1 MGRSS
6 SFLSALVAI
15 SGLLAALLLA
25 PDPPPSRP
33 RTATVAPW
41 ADVSVAAVPD
51 DTTPVTQYPPK
62 PEVVDVGQP
71 YAEPAARM
79 QAASPA
85 RTALRPGDR
94 TGIARELQRELKRV
108 GCYGGE
114 INGTWTPAT
123 RKAAR
128 TFTERVNAALP
139 DEPDLVLLALVQAQE
154 AEVCGAGCPA
164 GQALAA
170 DGQCLPSAILESRR
184 AQPPARAVAS
194 PPPAAPAITLQSS
207 ARTGTV
213 DPPPTGEARR
223 PQPLVAPALA
233 GAQLPAPGAGQ
244 PVMRPGQTKQS
255 AAPQTAFGP
264 RVFRHFDNNGF

>member
-33 RTATVAPW
+33 RAATVAPW

-51 DTTPVTQYPPK
+51 DTAPVTQYPPK

-114 INGTWTPAT
+114 VNGTWTPAT
-123 RKAAR
+123 RKAAKS
-128 TFTERVNAALP
+128 FTERVNAALP
-139 DEPDLVLLALVQAQE
+139 DEPDLVLLTLVQAQQG
-154 AEVCGAGCPA
+154 EVCGAGCPA

-170 DGQCLPSAILESRR
+170 DGRCLPSAMLDGRR
-184 AQPPARAVAS
+184 AQPGARTVAS
-194 PPPAAPAITLQSS
+194 PAPAAAAITVQSS
-207 ARTGTV
+207 VRTGAAE
-213 DPPPTGEARR
+213 PPSVGAARP
-223 PQPLVAPALA
+223 PQAVVAPAVA
-233 GAQLPAPGAGQ
+233 GMPPPAPGTA
-244 PVMRPGQTKQS
+244 PSVMRPGHAKQS
-255 AAPQTAFGP
+255 AARPTVFGP
-264 RVFRHFDNNGF
+264 ALFRYFGNNGF